1 MNTETFLN
9 KILVLLDSTEEI
21 EYTLLEK
28 NKLLDFIVLTNKKII
43 YTNLDLFEKNVF
55 HFFDIKNNNTQN
67 IVRLKKMLQ
76 SDDFEINTIISK
88 YFNLSTDEIESV
100 S

>member
-9 KILVLLDSTEEI
+9 KILVFLDPTEEI

>member
-9 KILVLLDSTEEI
+9 KILVFLDPTEEI

-88 YFNLSTDEIESV
+88 YFNLSTD
-100 S
+100 

>member
-88 YFNLSTDEIESV
+88 YFNLSTD
-100 S
+100 

>member
-9 KILVLLDSTEEI
+9 KILILLDKTEEV
-21 EYTLLEK
+21 EYKLLEK
-28 NKLLDFIVLTNKKII
+28 NKAHDCIILTNKKII
-43 YTNLDLFEKNVF
+43 YTNLELYKKNVF
-55 HFFDIKNNNTQN
+55 HFFDIKNNNRQN
-67 IVRLKKMLQ
+67 IERIKKTLQ